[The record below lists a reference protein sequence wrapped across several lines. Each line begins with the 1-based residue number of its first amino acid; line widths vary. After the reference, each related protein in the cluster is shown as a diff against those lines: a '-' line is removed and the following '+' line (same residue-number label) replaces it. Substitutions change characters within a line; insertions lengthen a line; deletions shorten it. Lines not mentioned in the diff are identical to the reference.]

1 MLLFKPLSGRE
12 AFSEPRICTKHFQS
26 LVISPDHSEKG
37 KHPNTPKIASEL
49 KGWMEWAHTDLLHV
63 LLFLIKVL
71 AEGKSL
77 PAYLYVSIIK

>member
-1 MLLFKPLSGRE
+1 MFLFKPLSGRE

-49 KGWMEWAHTDLLHV
+49 KG
-63 LLFLIKVL
+63 
-71 AEGKSL
+71 
-77 PAYLYVSIIK
+77 